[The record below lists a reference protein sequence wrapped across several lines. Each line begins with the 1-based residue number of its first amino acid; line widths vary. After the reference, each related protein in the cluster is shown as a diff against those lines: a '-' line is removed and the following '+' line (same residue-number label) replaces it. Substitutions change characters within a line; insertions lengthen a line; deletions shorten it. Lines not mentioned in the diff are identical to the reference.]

1 MLFMRRLGRLAWSGG
16 ARPYDHTREQN
27 GADARG
33 CQARQVPQGAHRPHH
48 STP

>member
-33 CQARQVPQGAHRPHH
+33 CRARQVPQGMHRPHH

>member
-1 MLFMRRLGRLAWSGG
+1 LAWSGV

>member
-1 MLFMRRLGRLAWSGG
+1 MLFMRRLGRLAWSGV

-33 CQARQVPQGAHRPHH
+33 CQARQVPHGVHRPHH